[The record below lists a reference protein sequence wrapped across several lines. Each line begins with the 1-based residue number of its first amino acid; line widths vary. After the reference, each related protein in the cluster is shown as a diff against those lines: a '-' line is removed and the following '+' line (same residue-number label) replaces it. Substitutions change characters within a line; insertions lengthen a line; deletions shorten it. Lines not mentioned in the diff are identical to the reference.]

1 MREKRERYG
10 KTIKDA
16 VNFEPENQQPLFPS
30 LYDYIPVYHTELVC
44 DRQIKFENRRSI
56 RSADDVVKIF
66 KDELLK
72 ADREHLFSLM
82 LNSKNVVIGINLI
95 SIGSLNT
102 SICHPRETLK
112 AAILASASAIILIH
126 NHPGGDPAP
135 SREDNEITQRI
146 SKACEILGIRFL
158 DHVIIA
164 EYGNYSFSD
173 ASKLTS
179 DL

>member
-1 MREKRERYG
+1 VAPLALFCPERKRDRKGEPQDEREERYG

-16 VNFEPENQQPLFPS
+16 VNCEPENQQPLFPC

-56 RSADDVVKIF
+56 RSADDVAKIF

-95 SIGSLNT
+95 SIG
-102 SICHPRETLK
+102 RFGV
-112 AAILASASAIILIH
+112 AFF
-126 NHPGGDPAP
+126 
-135 SREDNEITQRI
+135 I
-146 SKACEILGIRFL
+146 SECCR
-158 DHVIIA
+158 
-164 EYGNYSFSD
+164 SFGAGLSPTG
-173 ASKLTS
+173 LP
-179 DL
+179 